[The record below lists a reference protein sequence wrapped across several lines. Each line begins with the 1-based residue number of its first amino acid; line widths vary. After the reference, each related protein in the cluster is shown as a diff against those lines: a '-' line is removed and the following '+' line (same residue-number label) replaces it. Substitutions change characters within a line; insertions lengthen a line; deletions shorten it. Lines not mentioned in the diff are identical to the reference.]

1 MQVGRIIKHRML
13 DSPLP
18 TTHQDHVRALEKV
31 TPYLLKADLVEK
43 AKAKVL
49 EKATPY
55 LEKAKVLKKADDLEK
70 AKVQPKKKV
79 VPYLAGTRR
88 SAGSGTSDAG
98 RNSSRAH
105 STTHPFSFGAA
116 DAGGGHSRHNIPYS
130 APTTNARC
138 HHTTLDIAPF
148 LVWRGRR
155 CLGHSRHN
163 IPHSATTTNARC
175 HHTTLDGRRCLGH
188 SSHNTPHSPCR
199 SRFEA

>member
-1 MQVGRIIKHRML
+1 MENIAQLTCVHFA
-13 DSPLP
+13 S
-18 TTHQDHVRALEKV
+18 ALEKV

-116 DAGGGHSRHNIPYS
+116 DAGGGAFQTQYPLLSPNNQRTMP
-130 APTTNARC
+130 P
-138 HHTTLDIAPF
+138 HHTRRQTL
-148 LVWRGRR
+148 
-155 CLGHSRHN
+155 LGAFQPQYPPLSLPLP
-163 IPHSATTTNARC
+163 I
-175 HHTTLDGRRCLGH
+175 
-188 SSHNTPHSPCR
+188 
-199 SRFEA
+199 